1 MEQKAV
7 FVTLAR
13 IITLRRKQMVQ
24 TRMWEL
30 SPAEPFLRSKMLK
43 DQLWLGRH
51 VIPAD
56 PPPSWHSPPC
66 PKGGTQRNPSYTH
79 LGVFVVPA
87 RSQPLLQQPY
97 PRTWLKNGRVPKLL
111 LTPDSTNCKYHAKT
125 ISPAKE
131 GKKYICKAPPRSG
144 NHLSVYVWFQGISQF
159 LSFDHKLYLFI
170 PLSHRWHLLHP
181 PFNHTTVG
189 KAICY

>member
-1 MEQKAV
+1 
-7 FVTLAR
+7 
-13 IITLRRKQMVQ
+13 MVQ

-43 DQLWLGRH
+43 DQLWLERH

-66 PKGGTQRNPSYTH
+66 PKGGTQRNPSYTPGSFCSPCSLPAAPSTALSKNMAEKWEGPKIASHSGLHELQIPLQNHFSSKRRKEIH
-79 LGVFVVPA
+79 LQ
-87 RSQPLLQQPY
+87 S
-97 PRTWLKNGRVPKLL
+97 
-111 LTPDSTNCKYHAKT
+111 
-125 ISPAKE
+125 
-131 GKKYICKAPPRSG
+131 PPRSG

-159 LSFDHKLYLFI
+159 LSFDHKLHLFI

-181 PFNHTTVG
+181 PFNHTTMG